1 MSAAFAAQGAR
12 TPTRELILDEFERL
26 IVEKGVYG
34 FTLRDVAEPLG
45 VQAPAIYK
53 HFESRDDVLVEVSR
67 RFIALLA
74 GQFRVDPALR
84 PAAALRRAL
93 DAFVEFKML
102 HPAYVRLA
110 LGDFATPGGGMEY
123 VKIAA
128 GGSFQE
134 NFSAGPLAAMHARL
148 RRLLRAGAR
157 VPRGRCDRLLSDR
170 QVGPADPARVPGRRA
185 AAAPADAGTAEGGA
199 ALAVGRGE
207 SLPCAARA
215 TGSPRTAGV
224 PPALAESTVIR
235 CSRPQG
241 ARQGPGRAAG
251 HPHDQLSERALP
263 VQGGQGTGQ

>member
-157 VPRGRCDRLLSDR
+157 AREFRAVDAIDFYRIVKSALLIRLVFPDDALLLRRPTPAQLREAQRWLWDVASRYLAPRAQPGVRER
-170 QVGPADPARVPGRRA
+170 QASRR
-185 AAAPADAGTAEGGA
+185 
-199 ALAVGRGE
+199 R
-207 SLPCAARA
+207 
-215 TGSPRTAGV
+215 
-224 PPALAESTVIR
+224 
-235 CSRPQG
+235 
-241 ARQGPGRAAG
+241 
-251 HPHDQLSERALP
+251 
-263 VQGGQGTGQ
+263 